1 MESNPN
7 SSAGPPQKSP
17 WPQQSHRAP
26 VLCLHGIPDKLLLL
40 LPLPQGDVEARLS
53 AAAEQLLGA
62 FEALLARLL
71 QPLPS
76 TAATNTASA
85 TAPQPGCSSPTAA
98 LPAAACPSP
107 LSKSMASYL
116 SASSP
121 AARPVARQ
129 LFSSSSFGSSSSSG
143 ISMST
148 SRPGSP
154 AGAAVDA
161 QAAGQ
166 QQQPSLAS
174 LLVAFDDSWLEYLDQ
189 FVVWKGHDA
198 RGLEAELMRMAVWLE
213 RSMRLKLG
221 RREPDSPEVM
231 ANPDLK
237 VRPAAAAAAAAG
249 AVLLGGDCCV
259 CFEGLW
265 AGLQCVRVAAGR
277 SSQ

>member
-1 MESNPN
+1 
-7 SSAGPPQKSP
+7 
-17 WPQQSHRAP
+17 
-26 VLCLHGIPDKLLLL
+26 LYGIPDKVLLLL
-40 LPLPQGDVEARLS
+40 LLPQGDVEARLS

-62 FEALLARLL
+62 FEALLVRLL

-76 TAATNTASA
+76 SAATNPTSA
-85 TAPQPGCSSPTAA
+85 TPTQPGCSSPTAA

-116 SASSP
+116 SANSP

-129 LFSSSSFGSSSSSG
+129 LFSSSSFGSSRSSSG
-143 ISMST
+143 SSMST
-148 SRPGSP
+148 SRPSSP
-154 AGAAVDA
+154 DA

-166 QQQPSLAS
+166 QQQQQQRSLAA

-198 RGLEAELMRMAVWLE
+198 RGLEAELMRMAVRLE

-237 VRPAAAAAAAAG
+237 VRPAAA
-249 AVLLGGDCCV
+249 
-259 CFEGLW
+259 EW
-265 AGLQCVRVAAGR
+265 
-277 SSQ
+277 S